1 MDLSGQR
8 LHAGQS
14 FFGNHLIFDGNRA
27 GGGHPYS
34 NFTVRA
40 IDLDNAESKDCTFL
54 LTFSCPPGLYN
65 NIFSNGTGELCE
77 QCPQGA
83 VCSTDGKI
91 GPRPQ
96 QGWWRSEDN
105 STFLECFPA
114 KACPGTSANVCGTGY
129 RGVRCAEC
137 QQNYYRFGEACIECS
152 AINFIPSIIVLITL
166 TGIMLFVS
174 YIRRM
179 KIYQSR
185 YQPTDFVFIDLILKR
200 CFRPHLFSF
209 ALMNIVINFLQ
220 TIWMLRKVRLNWP
233 PELIAIIDY
242 INFLNFNVELISPEC
257 LLKMSLNFSQK
268 SRIVLALPIILLLL
282 VTFIFAL
289 LMFIN
294 VFKSPRGSSRTF
306 SPSNLLTSA
315 EKYGG
320 NNNGALLRIIK
331 AFNIALSVLY
341 VNLAAK
347 SLSLFDCTYE
357 SDGKAYLDDEVALVC
372 YQEWWYRDLPINIA
386 SVTLYVVGIPL
397 YFGVLSYLCFQTR
410 HPESSWEKCRQ
421 IAQVIIHCDGH
432 FKTKCQYFVV
442 VQLLHKLAI
451 LCISLFFSR
460 YTGLQLVLTIIS
472 LQSIL
477 LAYIKFNPYLDQ
489 TLNTLEKMSVICSM
503 LVLALGL
510 PFRVDSFQLAQYRVG
525 LVTIILSV
533 IFGFILVVIG
543 AALRDIFQAR
553 SKRLTERKRLTQF
566 STSRVAIINST

>member
-1 MDLSGQR
+1 
-8 LHAGQS
+8 
-14 FFGNHLIFDGNRA
+14 
-27 GGGHPYS
+27 
-34 NFTVRA
+34 
-40 IDLDNAESKDCTFL
+40 
-54 LTFSCPPGLYN
+54 
-65 NIFSNGTGELCE
+65 
-77 QCPQGA
+77 
-83 VCSTDGKI
+83 
-91 GPRPQ
+91 
-96 QGWWRSEDN
+96 
-105 STFLECFPA
+105 
-114 KACPGTSANVCGTGY
+114 
-129 RGVRCAEC
+129 
-137 QQNYYRFGEACIECS
+137 
-152 AINFIPSIIVLITL
+152 
-166 TGIMLFVS
+166 MLFVS

-179 KIYQSR
+179 KIYQS
-185 YQPTDFVFIDLILKR
+185 
-200 CFRPHLFSF
+200 SF

-220 TIWMLRKVRLNWP
+220 TIWMLRKVRLDWP

-289 LMFIN
+289 SMFIN
-294 VFKSPRGSSRTF
+294 VFKSPRGSSSATRTF
-306 SPSNLLTSA
+306 SPNNLLTSA
-315 EKYGG
+315 EKYGC

-357 SDGKAYLDDEVALVC
+357 SDGKAYIDDEVALVC

-410 HPESSWEKCRQ
+410 HPGSSWEKCRQ

-477 LAYIKFNPYLDQ
+477 LAYIKINPYLDQ

-510 PFRVDSFQLAQYRVG
+510 PFRVDSFQLAQYRAG

-533 IFGFILVVIG
+533 IFGFILVVLG

-553 SKRLTERKRLTQF
+553 SKRLKERKMLTQF
-566 STSRVAIINST
+566 SSSRVAIINST